1 MFDILF
7 TYVLLPLPMCVCCIR
22 PLLFNKALP
31 RHLSQSSAV
40 KIIMLLAKKPKEVP
54 LSTAQA
60 GEAAMVAEGTAGAVV
75 VAAVGTAGAM
85 EAAAAVETKRGSP
98 RKTTAMRTKKKAAQE
113 QKMRAGRPEKKPWSP
128 NEKKQLLRSEGL
140 LRT

>member
-31 RHLSQSSAV
+31 RHLSQSSMV
-40 KIIMLLAKKPKEVP
+40 LAKNPKV
-54 LSTAQA
+54 
-60 GEAAMVAEGTAGAVV
+60 GTAGAVV

>member
-7 TYVLLPLPMCVCCIR
+7 TYVLLPLPMCLCCIR

-31 RHLSQSSAV
+31 RHLSQSSTV
-40 KIIMLLAKKPKEVP
+40 KIIMLLANNPKV
-54 LSTAQA
+54 
-60 GEAAMVAEGTAGAVV
+60 GTAGAVV

-85 EAAAAVETKRGSP
+85 EAGAAVETKRGSP

>member
-31 RHLSQSSAV
+31 RHLSQISTV
-40 KIIMLLAKKPKEVP
+40 KIIMVLAKNPKV
-54 LSTAQA
+54 
-60 GEAAMVAEGTAGAVV
+60 GTAGAVV

-113 QKMRAGRPEKKPWSP
+113 QKMRAGRLEKKPWSP